1 MRGTPEPRLVVG
13 QPVGIIPAHA
23 GNTANTLIKGASA
36 RDHPRAC
43 GEHWWSGKGVA
54 RQVGSSPR
62 MRGTPQR
69 LYAAGSTAGIIP
81 AHAGNTCRGAQAG
94 SRHGDHPRACGEH
107 MITAVRCV
115 LPSGS
120 SPRMRGTLRH
130 SRPHHL
136 QPGIIPAHAGNTVSL
151 DRVPNVYRDH
161 PRACGEHERLIAF
174 RILTKG
180 SSPRM
185 RGTRPLS
192 FLTRRLAGIIPAHA
206 GNTKIHRY
214 SPVLQWD
221 HPRACGEHMRWLLLK
236 VPGQGSSPRMRGT
249 RRRSRRVRGV
259 VGIIPA
265 HAGNTTLIVR
275 LIQCMRDHPR
285 ACGEHVSSVV
295 SMVCME
301 GSSPR
306 MRGTPGLRR
315 TE

>member
-1 MRGTPEPRLVVG
+1 
-13 QPVGIIPAHA
+13 
-23 GNTANTLIKGASA
+23 
-36 RDHPRAC
+36 
-43 GEHWWSGKGVA
+43 
-54 RQVGSSPR
+54 

-136 QPGIIPAHAGNTVSL
+136 QPGIIPAHAGNTFVPTEEEVLSGDHPRACGEHRLGVYSDSQQPGIIPAHAGNTVSL

-185 RGTRPLS
+185 RGTPRFIAIHL
-192 FLTRRLAGIIPAHA
+192 FFNGIIPAHA
-206 GNTKIHRY
+206 GNTC
-214 SPVLQWD
+214 V
-221 HPRACGEHMRWLLLK
+221 
-236 VPGQGSSPRMRGT
+236 GS
-249 RRRSRRVRGV
+249 
-259 VGIIPA
+259 
-265 HAGNTTLIVR
+265 
-275 LIQCMRDHPR
+275 C
-285 ACGEHVSSVV
+285 
-295 SMVCME
+295 
-301 GSSPR
+301 
-306 MRGTPGLRR
+306 
-315 TE
+315 